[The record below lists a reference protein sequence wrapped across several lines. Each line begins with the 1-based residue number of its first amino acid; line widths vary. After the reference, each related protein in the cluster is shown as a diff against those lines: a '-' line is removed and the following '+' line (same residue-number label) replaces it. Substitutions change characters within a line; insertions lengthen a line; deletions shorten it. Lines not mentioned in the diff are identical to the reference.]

1 MSDPWTNNS
10 ERVLISRPTFDWEK
24 RPGGE
29 INEGPEVS
37 IRNNVISFVY
47 SASGSA
53 SNDCC
58 LSLITSS

>member
-24 RPGGE
+24 RGGGE
-29 INEGPEVS
+29 INEGSEVS

-53 SNDCC
+53 SYDCC
-58 LSLITSS
+58 RSLITSS